1 MMFQPE
7 SDQVSPAELK
17 VRKQKK
23 MHLLKMIIPKII
35 LTLIWNDWCLQV
47 PPLDLIDTGKGVK
60 VQTTKPHLVSLGS
73 GRLSIAITVLPLKEG
88 KSKGQTDSSM
98 KHLLYFPPIKLFS
111 AILESSIGMISQNS

>member
-1 MMFQPE
+1 
-7 SDQVSPAELK
+7 
-17 VRKQKK
+17 
-23 MHLLKMIIPKII
+23 MIIAKVI

-88 KSKGQTDSSM
+88 KSKGQTDSSI
-98 KHLLYFPPIKLFS
+98 KHLLYFPP
-111 AILESSIGMISQNS
+111 SSCYLQYWNRSLV